1 MFDDSTFNSVKFISL
16 VILSKM
22 SNLDFQI
29 KIIFWQENTFLNYI
43 CKFVCEEAHLAD
55 DCKLPP

>member
-29 KIIFWQENTFLNYI
+29 KIIFWQEKDIF
-43 CKFVCEEAHLAD
+43 
-55 DCKLPP
+55 

>member
-1 MFDDSTFNSVKFISL
+1 
-16 VILSKM
+16 M

-43 CKFVCEEAHLAD
+43 RKFVCEEAHLAD
-55 DCKLPP
+55 DCELPP